1 MSAETV
7 RFSAPLRMWRNDR
20 WNGLGYVM
28 IEGEAAEAI
37 RGHELMR
44 RLEFGKRRGM
54 GSVKVTATVGASTWQ
69 TSVFPPKDGGWFMP
83 VKRAIVQAEDLA
95 EGESFDVELELL

>member
-1 MSAETV
+1 MSETV
-7 RFSAPLRMWRNDR
+7 RFTAPLRMWRNER

-28 IEGEAAEAI
+28 IEGEAADAI

-44 RLEFGKRRGM
+44 RLELGKRRGM
-54 GSVKVTATVGASTWQ
+54 GSVKVSATVGASTWP

-83 VKRAIVQAEDLA
+83 VKRPIVLAEDLA
-95 EGESFDVELELL
+95 EGEPASYELELL